1 MAHVLPSIR
10 AEREETATQMAHI
23 EFTPQAI
30 IVHITGADRLEVGRV
45 TQDTWGRRT
54 AGVDGIRNLAP
65 APNAAELDR

>member
-1 MAHVLPSIR
+1 
-10 AEREETATQMAHI
+10 MAHI

-30 IVHITGADRLEVGRV
+30 IVHITGAGRLEVGRV
-45 TQDTWGRRT
+45 THDTWGRRT

>member
-1 MAHVLPSIR
+1 
-10 AEREETATQMAHI
+10 MAHI